1 MAPRATN
8 RAQARHQS
16 QPSATSATPATRNEG
31 WCEQVPRLPAKRW
44 SMSPSAT
51 PATQMSPSE
60 RWFVK
65 RGPRRT
71 RRRSGRRR
79 DGYRIKNKNP
89 TQRCGEKYLH
99 AKILDSRFSILDSR
113 SSSKTNSRFSILDPA
128 FRFFDIELHL
138 SVSIENISI
147 YLSIYH
153 YVRPPSYKLVYKPQ

>member
-1 MAPRATN
+1 MKINRKFFGKKAPKKRSFLHFFIDVDILKRKKPKIVAPRATN

-113 SSSKTNSRFSILDPA
+113 SSSKTNSRFSILH
-128 FRFFDIELHL
+128 F
-138 SVSIENISI
+138 VSSI
-147 YLSIYH
+147 
-153 YVRPPSYKLVYKPQ
+153 